1 MRNGLG
7 KKWKNAEKE
16 KEKSKLEEG
25 ITRNTV
31 NGSDEHGGNGQQE
44 DKNVKVIRV

>member
-1 MRNGLG
+1 MRNGLE

-16 KEKSKLEEG
+16 REKSKLEEG

-31 NGSDEHGGNGQQE
+31 YGSNEQGGMTTS
-44 DKNVKVIRV
+44 KTKKF